1 MVTKAKKT
9 VDECVYT
16 LTELAKDFG
25 VNRTTVWRWCDR
37 EGIGRQIFPS
47 NVTVLT
53 KEEAERVRALIYSG
67 PGNPSRERGNVGKV
81 KARSGRRIIADAKPT
96 GGRPRKAK

>member
-1 MVTKAKKT
+1 MVTKAKNT
-9 VDECVYT
+9 IDERVYT
-16 LTELAKDFG
+16 LSELAKDFG

-53 KEEAERVRALIYSG
+53 KAEAEKVRGLIYDG
-67 PGNPSRERGNVGKV
+67 PGNPCRDRGKVGKV

-96 GGRPRKAK
+96 GSRKPK